1 MLYKKATYKYDV
13 VGPITRYGY
22 AKGMWQF
29 IPMTATQYGLQT
41 GPLVDLNKY
50 DPLDDRYDFSKAT
63 RAAAKYINYIYQTEA
78 QASGLIVI
86 GSYNWGENNFRRLVK
101 ELPEDPKQRNFW
113 NLLVKY
119 RDRIPDETYNY
130 VFYIFSAA
138 VIGENPR
145 LFGFDFDNPLLSSI
159 QQIN

>member
-1 MLYKKATYKYDV
+1 MSGDFKFDI
-13 VGPITRYGY
+13 VGPITRYGH

-29 IPMTATQYGLQT
+29 IPMTARQYGLKT
-41 GPLVDLNKY
+41 GPLVDANQY
-50 DPLDDRYDFSKAT
+50 DPLDDRFNVPKAT
-63 RAAAKYINYIYQTEA
+63 NAAARYIKYIYQTEA
-78 QASGLIVI
+78 QASGLLVI
-86 GSYNWGENNFRRLVK
+86 GSYNWGENNFRKLVK

-113 NLLVKY
+113 NILVKY

-145 LFGFDFDNPLLSSI
+145 LFGFDFDNPLLTSL
-159 QQIN
+159 QQSN